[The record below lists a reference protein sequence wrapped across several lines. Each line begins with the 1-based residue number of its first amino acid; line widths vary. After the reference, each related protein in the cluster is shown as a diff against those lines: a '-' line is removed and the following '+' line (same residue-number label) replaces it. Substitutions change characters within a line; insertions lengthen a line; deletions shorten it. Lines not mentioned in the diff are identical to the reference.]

1 MNEENL
7 QLGKQVDELE
17 RTLQKLCRRCCAGDM
32 EKRQLLITY
41 LEQQVA
47 MQQKEWELQKQVMA
61 KEKTRA
67 LHAAHFATQKLLE
80 TVDDF
85 QNQVETQKRVQRML
99 AGMLQEKEEKLRYVS
114 SQVSY
119 LCFYFSPKVM
129 ISNCSYSF
137 VKTINLENNMMDMHS

>member
-7 QLGKQVDELE
+7 RLE
-17 RTLQKLCRRCCAGDM
+17 RQVEEVEKTLQQLCRRCCAGDM
-32 EKRQLLITY
+32 EKRHLLITY

-47 MQQKEWELQKQVMA
+47 LQQKEWELQKQVMC
-61 KEKTRA
+61 KEKCRA

-99 AGMLQEKEEKLRYVS
+99 AGMLQEKEEKLRVVS
-114 SQVSY
+114 SQVSSQEVNI
-119 LCFYFSPKVM
+119 FD
-129 ISNCSYSF
+129 
-137 VKTINLENNMMDMHS
+137 TA